1 MVSSKFGRD
10 SSPLLF
16 VQSRISIEMAKE
28 VSTWSKLQNT
38 YSKAIAAFRP
48 HVASGLSRFRRRFVV
63 SLMRISA
70 GV

>member
-1 MVSSKFGRD
+1 MVGSKFGRD

-16 VQSRISIEMAKE
+16 VQSRILNEMAKE

-48 HVASGLSRFRRRFVV
+48 HVAFRLLALQKAFRCKPN
-63 SLMRISA
+63 A
-70 GV
+70 D